1 MVIKLRLDPDKI
13 LLDIYSVFFFF
24 QEFDISTD
32 NKNLRNVS

>member
-13 LLDIYSVFFFF
+13 LIDTYSVF
-24 QEFDISTD
+24 QEFDSSTD